1 MQHANKKVILHPGDF
16 YFSRPGENVHIHT
29 LLGSCI
35 AITLWH
41 PQLKAGGMCH
51 FTLPSCPQQRAAG
64 SKLDGRYADDVM
76 QMFRLEVAKFKT
88 DITEY
93 EAKIFGGGNMMREQ
107 GDSVEDSVGTRN
119 AAAAMQ
125 LLMAEGVNILVAAV
139 GEFGHRQ
146 IVFDVAKGEVWVRHI
161 QKETDSNIRNQVA

>member
-1 MQHANKKVILHPGDF
+1 MFKHADEKIILHPGDF
-16 YFSRPGENVHIHT
+16 CFTRNNVHMHT

-41 PQLKAGGMCH
+41 PTLHVGGMCH
-51 FTLPSCPQQRAAG
+51 FTLPKFLGDRPSNA
-64 SKLDGRYADDVM
+64 KLDGRYAEDVM
-76 QMFRLEVAKFKT
+76 KMFKLEAIKYKT

-93 EAKIFGGGNMMREQ
+93 EAKIFGGGNMIREQ
-107 GDSVEDSVGTRN
+107 GESVEDTVGTRN

-139 GEFGHRQ
+139 GEFGHRRL
-146 IVFDVAKGEVWVRHI
+146 VFDVAKGEVWVRHI
-161 QKETDSNIRNQVA
+161 QKEGDTNIVNNVN